1 MGTNNLKLSNDTS
14 ILKSNRGD
22 LKNSISNFIN
32 DISNSLTLEDISSSI
47 ETLEKIG
54 PYLPEPYVGK
64 VNSLVFNF
72 EKIKKANELVSFMSK
87 ETPQELDVNAQNISS
102 KEKFNKILLTLKDD
116 IPQEKIKNIRPIIDI
131 VANFDKYKGM
141 LSMIS
146 IMNNQSEKSEDKID
160 NMMNMM
166 LPILGQNEESTNKMK
181 DILEVF
187 KNIASNTSSNESKES
202 NVSEEEYKE
211 EYEEI

>member
-1 MGTNNLKLSNDTS
+1 MSTNNLKLSNNTS
-14 ILKSNRGD
+14 TLNNNRD
-22 LKNSISNFIN
+22 DFKNTISNFIN

-54 PYLPEPYVGK
+54 PYLPSPYVSK

-72 EKIKKANELVSFMSK
+72 EKIKRANELISFMSK
-87 ETPQELDVNAQNISS
+87 EPPQNLDVNVQDISS

-146 IMNNQSEKSEDKID
+146 IMNNQSEKSEDKIE

-166 LPILGQNEESTNKMK
+166 LPILGQNEESSNKMK
-181 DILEVF
+181 DILEIF
-187 KNIASNTSSNESKES
+187 KNIASSPSNNDSRED
-202 NVSEEEYKE
+202 NISEEDFN
-211 EYEEI
+211 EEI